1 MRPITHPAVA
11 DITIE
16 GILYALSDPV
26 RMEIFMSMA
35 AADCAKPCS
44 AYGEI
49 KNRKLP
55 KSTLSQQIKIL
66 REAGLIRSSRQGV
79 EIRNTTRCAELSEKF
94 GDMILGIVRAY
105 EQQNRSRKKTRQA

>member
-11 DITIE
+11 DITVE

-79 EIRNTTRCAELSEKF
+79 EIRNTTR
-94 GDMILGIVRAY
+94 
-105 EQQNRSRKKTRQA
+105 